1 MLPSSKKTGL
11 DAHPWLLVGLL
22 CATATASYLC
32 RVNLSVTGALMMRE
46 LRFSQIEMGRLF
58 SAFILGYALFQVPAG
73 MLADRWGAPRVF
85 AIATLWW
92 VAVTGLIAATG
103 WGPLRMTAV
112 HTMTLLLVLRIVM
125 GVGESPTFPA
135 SAQGVEQWIPPSRQG
150 RANGLVIAAI
160 GLGSAIAPVLIS
172 AVMVHWGWRPALLVS
187 ALPAM
192 AVALAWRRVAQ
203 FPAPVATQQKVA
215 AHGDHAALR
224 SWSFVIL
231 TVSYTLEGYVGYLFV
246 FWIYLYL
253 VQERHFSLLRA
264 GSLSSLPWILTVVA
278 IPLGGVVSDRLVSG
292 AFGLRW
298 GRRTVPLVGLTFGGL
313 LLFLGARSPNA
324 YLAVGYLSL
333 ATALVLC
340 SEGPYW
346 ATMME
351 IAGSNSGTAGGIMNM
366 GSNIGGLVSPALT
379 PILAAHLGW
388 KNALYVGAG
397 ISVVS
402 AVLWLGV
409 SPGNSDVGP
418 D

>member
-1 MLPSSKKTGL
+1 
-11 DAHPWLLVGLL
+11 
-22 CATATASYLC
+22 
-32 RVNLSVTGALMMRE
+32 MMHE
-46 LRFSQIEMGRLF
+46 LGFSQIQMGRLF
-58 SAFILGYALFQVPAG
+58 SAFLLGYALFQVPAG
-73 MLADRWGAPRVF
+73 MLADRWGAPRVLG
-85 AIATLWW
+85 IATLWW
-92 VAVTGLIAATG
+92 VVATGLIAATG

-112 HTMTLLLVLRIVM
+112 HTMALLLVLRFVL

-135 SAQGVEQWIPPSRQG
+135 SGQGVAQWIAPRRQG

-172 AVMVHWGWRPALLVS
+172 VVMVHWGWRPALLVS

-192 AVALAWRRVAQ
+192 AAALVWRRVPH
-203 FPAPVATQQKVA
+203 FPAAVVSQPKPAPHA
-215 AHGDHAALR
+215 DHSSLR
-224 SWSFVIL
+224 SSSFVIL
-231 TVSYTLEGYVGYLFV
+231 TVSYTLQGYVGYIFV

-264 GSLSSLPWILTVVA
+264 GGLSSLPWILTVVA
-278 IPLGGVVSDRLVSG
+278 IPLGGVISDRLVSG

-298 GRRTVPLVGLTFGGL
+298 GRRAVPLAGLALGGL
-313 LLFLGARSPNA
+313 FLVLGARSPNA
-324 YLAVGYLSL
+324 YWAVGYLSL

-340 SEGPYW
+340 SEGPFW

-351 IAGSNSGTAGGIMNM
+351 IARSNSGAAGGIMNM

-402 AVLWLGV
+402 AALWLGV
-409 SPGNSDVGP
+409 TPRNSEVGP
-418 D
+418 G